1 LEIPVSDVEVK
12 RKESLSRQEA
22 AEWMA
27 GLAEAMTRGGKVE
40 VHLGT
45 STLKMHVPD
54 QVRCEVEI
62 EVDGDEVELEIELKW
77 STEDSTDDKSEPAPA
92 KSARTTAKAAT
103 RTGGKRTRRVRS

>member
-1 LEIPVSDVEVK
+1 METPVSDVEVE
-12 RKESLSRQEA
+12 RKEVLSRAEA

-27 GLAEAMTRGGKVE
+27 GLAEAMSRGGKVE

-54 QVRCEVEI
+54 KVRCEVEV

-77 STEDSTDDKSEPAPA
+77 STESAESTVDPAPA
-92 KSARTTAKAAT
+92 KSTRTKAKAT
-103 RTGGKRTRRVRS
+103 SSKRAGRRVRS

>member
-1 LEIPVSDVEVK
+1 MSDVEVK

-22 AEWMA
+22 AEWMV
-27 GLAEAMTRGGKVE
+27 GLAEAMTRGGNVE

-54 QVRCEVEI
+54 QVRCEVEV

-77 STEDSTDDKSEPAPA
+77 STEAPKSTVDDTVTEPA
-92 KSARTTAKAAT
+92 KSAPTKAS
-103 RTGGKRTRRVRS
+103 KRAGRKVRS